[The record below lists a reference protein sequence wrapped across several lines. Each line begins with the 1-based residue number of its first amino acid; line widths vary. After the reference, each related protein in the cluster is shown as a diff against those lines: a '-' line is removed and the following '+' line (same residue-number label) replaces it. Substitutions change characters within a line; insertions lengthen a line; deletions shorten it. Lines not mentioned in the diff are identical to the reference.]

1 MSEIEALVIC
11 SNQVK
16 YVKCCINIV
25 DSPNEGI
32 RNYEKN
38 HQYSNTH
45 LEKKKKKRK
54 ERRNLTEQDD
64 AFTPEK
70 NLPIL
75 KVQSLVLLKLLIN
88 QK

>member
-45 LEKKKKKRK
+45 LEKKEEEAEREK
-54 ERRNLTEQDD
+54 ELD
-64 AFTPEK
+64 
-70 NLPIL
+70 
-75 KVQSLVLLKLLIN
+75 
-88 QK
+88 

>member
-45 LEKKKKKRK
+45 LEKEEEAEREK
-54 ERRNLTEQDD
+54 ELDWTGWFFHSREKLTHI
-64 AFTPEK
+64 K
-70 NLPIL
+70 
-75 KVQSLVLLKLLIN
+75 SSVLSIA
-88 QK
+88 